1 MRCLILEC
9 RDLARTQ
16 LQRQLDRFADTVCV
30 GARPAAGQDDP
41 WHGTS
46 PDMVFLGSDQPG
58 LERLLSRPAGT
69 GEDGP
74 VIVMMGDLPIHALT
88 AFELQVTDF
97 LLRPVETLRLEE
109 CLRRVRTELQ
119 QRRDLARVAILS
131 ETLAGIRQGHA
142 TDTGAPVYRD
152 FWIRCRN
159 ETVRVPQSQIVWI
172 EAARSYVHFNLR
184 NRQLLHRISLRE
196 LEERLDPA
204 DFLRIH
210 RSAIVNVHHIER
222 THADR
227 HGTHSVEL
235 ANGEMVRVGRKYRLQ
250 LAEFM
255 ASGRVP
261 PRQDVAA

>member
-1 MRCLILEC
+1 M
-9 RDLARTQ
+9 
-16 LQRQLDRFADTVCV
+16 
-30 GARPAAGQDDP
+30 
-41 WHGTS
+41 
-46 PDMVFLGSDQPG
+46 
-58 LERLLSRPAGT
+58 
-69 GEDGP
+69 
-74 VIVMMGDLPIHALT
+74 
-88 AFELQVTDF
+88 
-97 LLRPVETLRLEE
+97 
-109 CLRRVRTELQ
+109 
-119 QRRDLARVAILS
+119 
-131 ETLAGIRQGHA
+131 
-142 TDTGAPVYRD
+142 
-152 FWIRCRN
+152 
-159 ETVRVPQSQIVWI
+159 RVPQSQIVWI